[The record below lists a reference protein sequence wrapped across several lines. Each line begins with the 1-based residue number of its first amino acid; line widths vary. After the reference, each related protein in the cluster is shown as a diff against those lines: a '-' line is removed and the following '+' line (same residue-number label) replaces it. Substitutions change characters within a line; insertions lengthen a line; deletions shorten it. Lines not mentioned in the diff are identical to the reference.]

1 MSQAM
6 PETQDPLLDDRDL
19 LNLIIH
25 QDPHAFEQL
34 YDRYAGMVY
43 RLLLRIVG
51 EPSVAAELLQETFWQ
66 GWQKVRTYQDGG
78 PLAAPFFQIARARA
92 LDQLRQQ
99 TVQTDRP
106 AEDAPRYHQN
116 EITKILPAYVLGTLE
131 PEEMLAL
138 DGYIQHNKTV
148 LLHLRQLEERA
159 AHSLFKGPEVELPQ
173 DVKRHLMMQIR
184 EMTRSEPAAAPE
196 AETDR
201 ANGPPDP
208 ATDPSPANPAMR
220 PVRTGWRQHKLLH
233 GWADHRFLWTGLS
246 AIALIILVT
255 LVGIQIQNQR
265 SLQATELATV
275 QRDLAALR
283 VENQQLQDANQHLQQ
298 RLSLRERQ
306 LTLFADATRVVTL
319 EGTEEAPE
327 ANGSFHVGQ
336 LSSVLVLRK
345 LPPLPE
351 DQAYELW
358 LIPEQGDP
366 VSAGVVQVDETGMSS
381 TLIPM
386 AIQPRDFA
394 AVGLSVEPASGSE
407 QPTGPIV
414 LLGTISY

>member
-19 LNLIIH
+19 LNLIVH

-66 GWQKVRTYQDGG
+66 GWQKVRTYREEG

-99 TVQTDRP
+99 MVQTDKP
-106 AEDAPRYHQN
+106 AEDALRYHQN
-116 EITKILPAYVLGTLE
+116 EISKILPAYVLGTLE

-138 DGYIQHNKTV
+138 DGHIQQNKTV
-148 LLHLRQLEERA
+148 LLQLHQLEERA
-159 AHSLFKGPEVELPQ
+159 AHLLFKGPEVELPQ

-184 EMTRSEPAAAPE
+184 EMTRSELSTAPE
-196 AETDR
+196 ADTDR
-201 ANGPPDP
+201 ANGQPGPAADP
-208 ATDPSPANPAMR
+208 LPVSSTMR
-220 PVRTGWRQHKLLH
+220 PARTGWRQHKLLRE
-233 GWADHRFLWTGLS
+233 WAGHRFLWTGLS
-246 AIALIILVT
+246 AIALIILTT

-265 SLQATELATV
+265 SLLATELATV
-275 QRDLAALR
+275 QHDLAALR
-283 VENQQLQDANQHLQQ
+283 IENQQLQDANQHLQQ
-298 RLSLRERQ
+298 RLGLRERQ

-327 ANGSFHVGQ
+327 ASGSFHVGQ

-351 DQAYELW
+351 DQSYELW

-366 VSAGVVQVDETGMSS
+366 VSAGTVQVDETGMSS

-414 LLGTISY
+414 VLGTISY